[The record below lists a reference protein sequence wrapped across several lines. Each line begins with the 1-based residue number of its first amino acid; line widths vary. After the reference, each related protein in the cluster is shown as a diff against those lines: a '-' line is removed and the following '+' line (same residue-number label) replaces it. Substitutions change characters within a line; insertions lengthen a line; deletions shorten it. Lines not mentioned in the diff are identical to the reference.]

1 MQPVLAVTRAPAGRK
16 QPAGAF
22 HFKEISM
29 TRCSR
34 TILAALCGSLLMGQA
49 LLAAS
54 PAYAADEP
62 AGAVQAKPNWYPRRA
77 DLALVKQYAV
87 LPKPEGVTIVD
98 ARPAARK
105 YDLGHI
111 PTAVNI
117 PDSQFDKLAPA
128 LLSQD
133 KSQLVIFYC
142 DGPECVLSHNSA
154 FKAEKLGYTNVRVYA
169 EGFPDWIKNGN
180 LHAVSVAR
188 IKQLMDEKAAFTLV
202 DARPKDRKYD
212 KGHIPG
218 AISLPDSQFDKL
230 AAERLPADKAAPI
243 YFYCDGLACKLS
255 NDSAEKAIRLG
266 YTDVKVVPEGYPG
279 WEKAYGPGPG
289 AVAADVPASA
299 PAIVAGKEPG
309 TIAVTSFERI
319 LREAPGTVHL
329 IDVREPR
336 EYAAGTFKGA
346 INMPVNTIEKNL
358 DKLPTDKP
366 IVFFC
371 GAGGRSGEAHD
382 LVRAQR
388 PALKTVFI
396 DATIKWSADGSYTI
410 AAN

>member
-1 MQPVLAVTRAPAGRK
+1 MRS
-16 QPAGAF
+16 F
-22 HFKEISM
+22 N
-29 TRCSR
+29 CSK
-34 TILAALCGSLLMGQA
+34 TLVAALCGTLLVGPA
-49 LLAAS
+49 LLASTA
-54 PAYAADEP
+54 AYAADAP
-62 AGAVQAKPNWYPRRA
+62 PPAVQARPNWYPKRA
-77 DLALVKQYAV
+77 DLNFVKQYAV
-87 LPKPEGVTIVD
+87 LPKPEGVTLVD
-98 ARPAARK
+98 SRPAARK

-117 PDSQFDKLAPA
+117 PDSNFDKLAPT
-128 LLSQD
+128 LLPQD
-133 KSQLVIFYC
+133 KAQLVIFYC
-142 DGPECVLSHNSA
+142 DGPECALSHNSA
-154 FKAEKLGYTNVRVYA
+154 FKAEKLGYTNVKVYA
-169 EGFPDWIKNGN
+169 EGFPDWIKGGN

-188 IKQLMDEKAAFTLV
+188 VKQLLDEKAPLTLV

-230 AAERLPADKAAPI
+230 AAERLPADKAAAL

-255 NDSAEKAIRLG
+255 NDSAEKAIKLG
-266 YTDVKVVPEGYPG
+266 YTNVKVVPEGYPG

-289 AVAADVPASA
+289 AVAGAPAAGA

-309 TIAVTSFERI
+309 TIAVASFERI
-319 LREAPGTVHL
+319 YRESPEAVHL

-346 INMPVNTIEKNL
+346 INMPVNTLEKNL
-358 DKLPTDKP
+358 DKLPADKP

-388 PALKTVFI
+388 PVLKTMFI
-396 DATIKWSADGSYTI
+396 DATIKWTAAGEYTI

>member
-1 MQPVLAVTRAPAGRK
+1 MKSRIQ
-16 QPAGAF
+16 
-22 HFKEISM
+22 
-29 TRCSR
+29 CSR
-34 TILAALCGSLLMGQA
+34 TVLAALCGSLLLGPA
-49 LLAAS
+49 LWASGAALAADAA
-54 PAYAADEP
+54 PAQ
-62 AGAVQAKPNWYPRRA
+62 AVEAKPNWYPKRA
-77 DLALVKQYAV
+77 DLNFVKQYAV

-98 ARPAARK
+98 SRPAARK

-117 PDSQFDKLAPA
+117 PDSSFDKLAPA
-128 LLSQD
+128 LLPQD
-133 KSQLVIFYC
+133 KAQLVIFYC
-142 DGPECVLSHNSA
+142 DGPECTLSHNSA
-154 FKAEKLGYTNVRVYA
+154 FKAEKLGYSNVKVYA
-169 EGFPDWIKNGN
+169 EGFPDWIKAGN

-188 IKQLMDEKAAFTLV
+188 VRQLLDEKAPLTLV

-230 AAERLPADKAAPI
+230 AAERLPADKAAAL

-255 NDSAEKAIRLG
+255 NDSAEKAIKLG
-266 YTDVKVVPEGYPG
+266 YTNVKVVPDGYPG
-279 WEKAYGPGPG
+279 WEKAFGPGPG
-289 AVAADVPASA
+289 AAAVAAPAAA

-309 TIAVTSFERI
+309 TIAVASFERI
-319 LREAPGTVHL
+319 YRASPEAVHL

-346 INMPVNTIEKNL
+346 INMPVNTLEKNL

-388 PALKTVFI
+388 PALKTMFI
-396 DATIKWSADGSYTI
+396 DATIKWTAAGEYTI

>member
-1 MQPVLAVTRAPAGRK
+1 MKVRTK
-16 QPAGAF
+16 
-22 HFKEISM
+22 
-29 TRCSR
+29 
-34 TILAALCGSLLMGQA
+34 TILAALCGSLLLGQ
-49 LLAAS
+49 LLLTPGLAT
-54 PAYAADEP
+54 AADE
-62 AGAVQAKPNWYPRRA
+62 AATQSVQVKPNWYPKRV
-77 DLALVKQYAV
+77 DLNFVKQYAV

-117 PDSQFDKLAPA
+117 PDSQFDQLAPT
-128 LLSQD
+128 LLPKD

-142 DGPECVLSHNSA
+142 DGPECILSHNSA
-154 FKAEKLGYTNVRVYA
+154 FKAEKLGYSNVRVYA

-188 IKQLMDEKAAFTLV
+188 VKQLMDQKEAFTLV

-230 AAERLPADKAAPI
+230 AAERLPADKAAPV

-255 NDSAEKAIRLG
+255 NDSAEKAVKLG
-266 YTDVKVVPEGYPG
+266 YSNVKVVPEGYPG

-289 AVAADVPASA
+289 AAAAASA
-299 PAIVAGKEPG
+299 STSAPTAAAAPTIVAGKEPG
-309 TIAVTSFERI
+309 TIAVASFERI
-319 LREAPGTVHL
+319 YREAPDSVHL

-346 INMPVNTIEKNL
+346 INMPVNSIDKNL

-366 IVFFC
+366 IIFFC

-396 DATIKWSADGSYTI
+396 DATIKFTANGEYTI